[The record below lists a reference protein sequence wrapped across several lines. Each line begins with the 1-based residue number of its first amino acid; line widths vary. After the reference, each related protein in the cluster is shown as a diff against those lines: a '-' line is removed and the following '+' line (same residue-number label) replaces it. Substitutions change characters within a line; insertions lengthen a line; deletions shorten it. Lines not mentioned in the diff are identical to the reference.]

1 MIQRVVRGAL
11 VLASLLAAG
20 SVAWA
25 EPVTLQEVTFNIDG
39 VLYSSVPGGGS
50 ILLQSGVNG
59 PIDLSGFD
67 LASGIGL
74 IEVRLAG
81 AGAHE
86 VVAFLDVD
94 LGAVNDDDQGDVLG
108 SAEPRQSWEIDD
120 PRPNS
125 GDIRAHVPANAL
137 DAINSV
143 ADPANVA
150 FAMAWTF
157 DLDIDNLAT
166 LTFRV
171 SPFDEGGFA
180 LNQFDADEDLEV
192 YFDSRLRVSRLD
204 VPEPSMGWLVA
215 AALVSSAHRF
225 WRRRSQA

>member
-1 MIQRVVRGAL
+1 MHRVVRGAVVL
-11 VLASLLAAG
+11 VSLLAAG

-50 ILLQSGVNG
+50 VLLQPGVNG

-67 LASGIGL
+67 LATGIGQ
-74 IEVRLAG
+74 IEVRLTG

-94 LGAVNDDDQGDVLG
+94 LGALNDDDQGDVLG
-108 SAEPRQSWEIDD
+108 SPAPGQDWEMDD
-120 PRPNS
+120 PNN
-125 GDIRAHVPANAL
+125 GDIRAHVPINAL
-137 DAINSV
+137 DEVNSV

-150 FAMAWTF
+150 FAVAWTF
-157 DLDIDNLAT
+157 DLGIDTLAT
-166 LTFRV
+166 LAFRV

-180 LNQFDADEDLEV
+180 LNQFDAEEDLEV
-192 YFDSRLRVSRLD
+192 YFGSRLQVSRVD
-204 VPEPSMGWLVA
+204 VPEPAIGWLAA
-215 AALVSSAHRF
+215 AALVSSAHRL
-225 WRRRSQA
+225 WRRRS